1 MGLKI
6 KELFLKKTKKK
17 KKNGKLMG
25 WDRNDI
31 EWQMYWAKVCAE
43 IQTHKP
49 IYNYKYGSLTRQAFS
64 ALFSIVNNERTGGT
78 KR

>member
-17 KKNGKLMG
+17 RKKKGKLMG

-31 EWQMYWAKVCAE
+31 E
-43 IQTHKP
+43 
-49 IYNYKYGSLTRQAFS
+49 
-64 ALFSIVNNERTGGT
+64 
-78 KR
+78 